1 MLPLKVV
8 VWAVALFALHPVM
21 AKEADKGE
29 AHAKAPLDTVLIR
42 NYYLD
47 AEFIKVVDSL
57 ESWRKN
63 GSVGS
68 HSDSVF
74 AYRHLGIVYASEE
87 WTHNRSESYL
97 NLLLR
102 LEPQT
107 DVLDPFISPSVESF
121 WESVKTRSRRL
132 LGVASADSAK
142 KPATGREGK
151 AASLEADKGGFPW
164 LWTLAGTAVT
174 GGAIAYFLLTQE
186 APSEPDGNPSAAVR
200 DTANIRIRVTK

>member
-1 MLPLKVV
+1 MSPLKVF
-8 VWAVALFALHPVM
+8 VWAFALFALYPIM
-21 AKEADKGE
+21 AKEADKAE
-29 AHAKAPLDTVLIR
+29 VHAMAPLDTVLIR

-63 GSVGS
+63 GSVGT
-68 HSDSVF
+68 HADSVF

-107 DVLDPFISPSVESF
+107 DILDPFISPSVESF

-132 LGVASADSAK
+132 LGVAPEDGDK
-142 KPATGREGK
+142 KPASRREGK
-151 AASLEADKGGFPW
+151 AASLKADKGGFPW
-164 LWTLAGTAVT
+164 LWTLTGTAVA
-174 GGAIAYFLLTQE
+174 GGVIAYYLLSQE
-186 APSEPDGNPSAAVR
+186 TPGAEGNPSAAVR
-200 DTANIRIRVTK
+200 DTANIRILVTQ

>member
-1 MLPLKVV
+1 MSPLKVL
-8 VWAVALFALHPVM
+8 VWAVALFAINPVM
-21 AKEADKGE
+21 AKEADKGA

-63 GSVGS
+63 GSVGT
-68 HSDSVF
+68 HADSVF

-121 WESVKTRSRRL
+121 WESVKARSRRL
-132 LGVASADSAK
+132 LGVSSPDDAK
-142 KPATGREGK
+142 KPASGRDGK
-151 AASLEADKGGFPW
+151 AASLKADKGGFPW
-164 LWTLAGTAVT
+164 FWTLAGTAVV
-174 GGAIAYFLLTQE
+174 GGAVAYYLLNQE
-186 APSEPDGNPSAAVR
+186 PPSGANGNPSVAVR
-200 DTANIRIRVTK
+200 DTANIRILVTK